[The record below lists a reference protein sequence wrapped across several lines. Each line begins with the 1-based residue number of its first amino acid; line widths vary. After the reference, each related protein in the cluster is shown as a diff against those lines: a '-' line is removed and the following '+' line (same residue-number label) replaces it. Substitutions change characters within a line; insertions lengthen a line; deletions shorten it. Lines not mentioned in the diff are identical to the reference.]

1 MEGQIFISY
10 SRSDLDAV
18 KPIKEELEASGFS
31 CWIDLEG
38 IESGSDDFKKIVIP
52 AIRQSKVFLFFLSN
66 SSQQSENALKEIR
79 FAKKR
84 GKKPVLVR
92 INDDQLTDESEF
104 DFGDTD
110 IIDWRKPEQKGKLL
124 ADLRRWTASATVNQP
139 SVAPSLERC
148 SGEHEKTNLDML
160 SSYRHKLSSLGRKYA
175 YVSHAAQ
182 KIDVLAEEMV
192 SKYTKDGYGVQRLS
206 FEQGEQRG
214 VLVQMKDSTS
224 QAGKYIRLVMGL
236 SAYATIRLLRK
247 GDDLEITVFGG
258 NWIDKICVTVV
269 ALFIFRPL
277 LVIASIGAYRQK
289 RFLDS
294 VYNSVI
300 HRVRFL
306 P

>member
-1 MEGQIFISY
+1 MQKDLFISY

-18 KPIKEELEASGFS
+18 KPIKEELETSGFS
-31 CWIDLEG
+31 YWIDLEG
-38 IESGSDDFKKIVIP
+38 VESGSDDFKKIVIP

-92 INDDQLTDESEF
+92 INDDQLTDEFEF

-124 ADLRRWTASATVNQP
+124 ADLRRWTASATVSQP
-139 SVAPSLERC
+139 SVTPSPETC
-148 SGEHEKTNLDML
+148 SGEHEKTIRDML
-160 SSYRHKLSSLGRKYA
+160 SSLGCRYA
-175 YVSHAAQ
+175 CLPHAAR
-182 KIDVLAEEMV
+182 KIDVLASEMV
-192 SKYTKDGYGVQRLS
+192 SKYTKDDYGVQRLS
-206 FEQGEQRG
+206 SEQGEQRV

-224 QAGKYIRLVMGL
+224 HAGKYIRLVMGL

-269 ALFIFRPL
+269 ALFIFWPI
-277 LVIASIGAYRQK
+277 LVIPSIGAYRQK

-300 HRVRFL
+300 HRVRSL